1 MSQGSSGSN
10 SYSGTCRPTLGFT
23 GLLWLGRRCD
33 TFTANPQLVEGSALS
48 VTHFGSCSV
57 LLKLAFVVLGS
68 KRELWKTA
76 ACRLVGLPY
85 LRLVASGA
93 GNALEIADT
102 IQERGHD
109 GPCE

>member
-23 GLLWLGRRCD
+23 GFLWLGRRCD
-33 TFTANPQLVEGSALS
+33 TVTANPEVVEDSALT

-57 LLKLAFVVLGS
+57 LLKLAFFVLGS
-68 KRELWKTA
+68 KSKLWKTG
-76 ACRLVGLPY
+76 ACSFFDLPY

-109 GPCE
+109 GPRQ